1 MKKQNFLQGAGILS
15 LATIAVK
22 VIGALYKI
30 PLNNIIGKEGYS
42 YFLQTYSVYSLLL
55 VISTTGLPVAVSRM
69 IASDSARGNYAQLR
83 QTNRAS
89 LLLFGTLGLAGMLI
103 MLLFSRSL
111 AALMHIP
118 DCSVTFLALGP
129 AVLFVC
135 VNASFRGYFQGQEN
149 MTPTGVSQVIEAL
162 FKLVLGLLLAKLI
175 LNASGLLVNSVAG
188 AILGVTVGS
197 AFAFLYLF
205 LVFRRSY
212 RLLPAGDSSMEVKS
226 LNSTALELLS
236 IAVPITIGSAG
247 LQFFDLIDSSM
258 VMLRLEKSAGL
269 SYDMAKDLRGLYGT
283 AQTLFGL
290 PGALVIPFTA
300 TLIPAISSCR
310 AKGDRNGAYQT
321 ACSEIRIMSMLI
333 LPMGVGMFALGEPII
348 RLLYHTYTPE
358 DCAVAGRLLAILSI
372 AVILNGL
379 TVLLNALMQAHGYV
393 RIPVVT
399 LFIGGIIKV
408 IVNYV
413 LVGIPSLNIY
423 GAPWG
428 TVCCYVAVTAL
439 DVLCIRRL
447 LPHPPRILPLM
458 KKTIL
463 ACAGMGVFAYAVNRL
478 LSLFLSPKI
487 SCVLAIIGGAV
498 VYFLGI
504 VFLKAMTYED
514 CLLLPKGVHIAKLLR
529 IKSEAENNN

>member
-15 LATIAVK
+15 LATILVK
-22 VIGALYKI
+22 IISALYKI
-30 PLNNIIGKEGYS
+30 PLNNIIGKEGYT

-69 IASDSARGNYAQLR
+69 IAADGARGNYAQLR
-83 QTNRAS
+83 RTNQAS
-89 LLLFGTLGLAGMLI
+89 LVLFGGLGLIGTLI
-103 MLLFSRSL
+103 MMLFPRAL
-111 AALMHIP
+111 ASIMSIP

-175 LNASGLLVNSVAG
+175 LGSGGVLVNSVAG

-197 AFAFLYLF
+197 AFAFVYLF
-205 LVFRRSY
+205 LIFRKNY
-212 RLLPAGDSSMEVKS
+212 RLLPAGDPSMEVKS
-226 LNSTALELLS
+226 LGSTVLELLA

-247 LQFFDLIDSSM
+247 LQLFDLIDSSM
-258 VMLRLEKSAGL
+258 VMHRLENSAAL
-269 SYDMAKDLRGLYGT
+269 SYDIAKELRGLYGT

-300 TLIPAISSCR
+300 TLIPAVSACK
-310 AKGDRNGAYQT
+310 AKGDDDGAYRT

-333 LPMGVGMFALGEPII
+333 LPMGVGMFALARPII
-348 RLLYHTYTPE
+348 GLLYPAYSAS
-358 DCAVAGRLLAILSI
+358 DCALTGTLLAILSI

-379 TVLLNALMQAHGYV
+379 TVLLNALMQAHGHV
-393 RIPVVT
+393 RVPVVN
-399 LFIGGIIKV
+399 LLIGGLVKV

-428 TVCCYVAVTAL
+428 TVCCYVTVTVL
-439 DVLCIRRL
+439 DVLSVRRL
-447 LPHPPRILPLM
+447 LQQPPHVLQLLKKILLVS
-458 KKTIL
+458 
-463 ACAGMGVFAYAVNRL
+463 AVMGVFAYAANRVL
-478 LSLFLSPKI
+478 LLFLSPRI
-487 SCVLAIIGGAV
+487 ACTLAIVGAV
-498 VYFLGI
+498 CVYFLGI
-504 VFLKAMTYED
+504 LLSKAVTYED
-514 CLLLPKGVHIAKLLR
+514 CLLLPKGDKIAKLLR
-529 IKSEAENNN
+529 IEREAENNN